1 MKIRKGF
8 VSNSSSSSFIVPDM
22 RVTEDF
28 DYSSLKS
35 YFNLDESTCDYEG
48 NLRRVYSITLP
59 ITEGNRYFGWEDT
72 RYTGFADKLNYLFL
86 QIQSLYQNV
95 RLKNKLEHAL
105 EKTLKSICEKAYNLK
120 ELKYGEFAV
129 KVDYNHLLPCTSIFE
144 SIYDFKDIYYIDH
157 QSTWGERE
165 PDVANYFEC
174 NEPNADLIEK
184 YLVGRSYIQ
193 GGNDND
199 DVTPE
204 YHDSLEI
211 FRTFIKNGCP
221 SSS

>member
-22 RVTEDF
+22 KVPEDF

-59 ITEGNRYFGWEDT
+59 IIEGNRYFGWEDT
-72 RYTGFADKLNYLFL
+72 RYTDFVNKLNYIFL

-105 EKTLKSICEKAYNLK
+105 EKALKSICEKAYNLK

-165 PDVANYFEC
+165 PAVANYFER

-199 DVTPE
+199 DMPP
-204 YHDSLEI
+204 EI
-211 FRTFIKNGCP
+211 FRAFIKNGCP